1 MNLPS
6 DWIKGLELLAWR
18 FSYLGFGPDMAGM
31 TASELT
37 GLYCYLS
44 RLAATAR

>member
-1 MNLPS
+1 MKRPS
-6 DWIKGLELLAWR
+6 DWLLQLEQLAWR

-31 TASELT
+31 TVIELT
-37 GLYCYLS
+37 GLYSYLA